1 MTKSN
6 SQFSRNF
13 DESTDLYFSQV
24 KAYPLL
30 NYEQELSL
38 SRRIQAGDS
47 LARQELIEGN
57 LRLVITIA
65 KHYNSCGINF
75 IDLVQE
81 GNLGLIHAAQK
92 YDFNREVRFSTYAAW
107 WIKQAITRAIDN
119 KQRAI
124 RLPHR
129 KEESLRKLKSA
140 YNALLQKNMRQPSI
154 ADLAHEVNLT
164 HHEVITILNIAAGMV
179 SFDAEFG
186 EENTTMHDFVQDTAF
201 SPEEILEHKMVQ
213 DDVNE
218 MLRQLEIRERDVLA
232 HRFALGGCEKLT
244 LKNISAKLGV
254 SPETVRQIEMRAMR
268 KMKVLGENLG
278 LGV

>member
-186 EENTTMHDFVQDTAF
+186 E
-201 SPEEILEHKMVQ
+201 
-213 DDVNE
+213 
-218 MLRQLEIRERDVLA
+218 
-232 HRFALGGCEKLT
+232 
-244 LKNISAKLGV
+244 
-254 SPETVRQIEMRAMR
+254 
-268 KMKVLGENLG
+268 
-278 LGV
+278 